1 MYIYRPTIRPPGYAT
16 VPNGWRYVEVPLEIA
31 ARRRDLPVSRYRYGL
46 IGYDHRL
53 DRPDEE
59 RFALE
64 YLGSREGGVRTHG
77 DQAYRNLEG
86 LAEALRAANPE
97 QTYTVDD
104 GAIWLRGEQREWG
117 IYSLYLGSDI
127 PVCCVVDGQTVLHRP
142 AGGAA

>member
-1 MYIYRPTIRPPGYAT
+1 MGDD
-16 VPNGWRYVEVPLEIA
+16 G
-31 ARRRDLPVSRYRYGL
+31 VSRE
-46 IGYDHRL
+46 
-53 DRPDEE
+53 PDGAKQRE
-59 RFALE
+59 RGPA
-64 YLGSREGGVRTHG
+64 VIRTHG